1 MKDEEKSKSEL
12 IEELIELR
20 RRTNVLEESAR
31 RLHQP
36 ALSIVKSIGSSRI
49 SANGYYNLKA
59 ENLDSSDAVSPTEF
73 DTALRELRRETLER
87 RQIEAALRQS
97 EEEYGS
103 LINNLNIGVYRT
115 SVNRQGRFLKANPAI
130 AEIFGYDSLDEFMK
144 VSVVD
149 LYLYP
154 GDRKDFV
161 DEVMVNGYVKSKEL
175 LLKKRDGTP
184 IWASCTATVKYDANG
199 KMKWID
205 GIIEDITQRR
215 QAEEALRENEFKF
228 HSLFDLSPQAIAL
241 TDFVT
246 ARILEV
252 NDQFCKL
259 FKFSR
264 EEIIGK
270 TPIELGLY
278 SKKNRTRFVKKLVV
292 AGEVHGMAMDFLTK
306 SGPKINTLMF
316 AKLVQFKGDTYILT
330 IFHDVT
336 EQKRLEA
343 QFQQAQRI
351 EAIGTLA
358 GGIAHDFNN
367 LLMAIQGNVSLLRV
381 KCEENLTLVERLK
394 TIEQYIQNGSELTRQ
409 LLGFARG
416 GKYEVKPVDLND
428 LVLKSSRMFGR
439 TKKEIKIHHDLQ
451 PDLWTVNVDQGQI
464 EQVALN
470 LYVNAWQAMPG
481 GGDLYLKTEN
491 IVLDDL
497 FVRPFKAQPGN
508 YVKFCVLDTGVGM
521 NKKTLQQIFDPFY
534 TTKEMG
540 RGTGLGL
547 ASAYGII
554 KNHDGIIE
562 VDSKPGK
569 GARFEIYLPV
579 YNKEISTLDDV
590 PENESVEI
598 GDALKGN
605 ETVLLVDDEDVIIEV
620 TDQMLANLG
629 YRVLTARNGQE
640 ALEIYAR
647 SENRIDIVIL
657 DLIMPG
663 MSGSQTYDQLKRL
676 DPAVRVLFC
685 SGYSV
690 DVQAAAIF
698 ERGVDG
704 FIQKPFDA
712 VQLTCKIRE
721 ILERE
726 PDQPQQKSDVL

>member
-12 IEELIELR
+12 IEELTELR
-20 RRTNVLEESAR
+20 RRMNALEASADR
-31 RLHQP
+31 WNHP
-36 ALSIVKSIGSSRI
+36 ALPLAKSIGNSRV
-49 SANGYYNLKA
+49 SVNGYYNIES
-59 ENLDSSDAVSPTEF
+59 ENLATSEEPFPTEIA
-73 DTALRELRRETLER
+73 TALRELRRETLER

-103 LINNLNIGVYRT
+103 LINNLNMGVYRT
-115 SVNRQGRFLKANPAI
+115 SANRQGRFLQANPAI

-144 VSVVD
+144 VTVSD

-154 GDRKDFV
+154 GDRKEFV
-161 DEVMVNGYVKSKEL
+161 DEVMVNGYVKGKEL

-184 IWASCTATVKYDANG
+184 IWTSCTATVKYDEKG

-241 TDFVT
+241 VDFVT

-252 NDQFCKL
+252 NDRFCKL
-259 FKFSR
+259 FKFSQ

-278 SKKNRTRFVKKLVV
+278 SKENRGRFVKELMVS
-292 AGEVHGMAMDFLTK
+292 GEVQGLAMDFVTK

-330 IFHDVT
+330 IFHDFT

-381 KCEENLTLVERLK
+381 KCEENLTLDERLK

-416 GKYEVKPVDLND
+416 GKYEVKSVDLNE

-439 TKKEIKIHHDLQ
+439 TKKEIKIHRDLQ

-491 IVLDDL
+491 IVLDES
-497 FVRPFKAQPGN
+497 FVRPFKVQPGK
-508 YVKFCVLDTGVGM
+508 YVKFYILDTGVGM
-521 NKKTLQQIFDPFY
+521 DKKTLQRIFDPFY
-534 TTKEMG
+534 TTKEMS

-562 VDSKPGK
+562 VYSRPGQ

-579 YNKEISTLDDV
+579 FNKKISAPDDV
-590 PENESVEI
+590 SEHESVEI
-598 GDALKGN
+598 GEALRGN
-605 ETVLLVDDEDVIIEV
+605 ETILLVDDEDVIIEV

-640 ALEIYAR
+640 ALQVYAR
-647 SENRIDIVIL
+647 CENRIDIVVL

-663 MSGSQTYDQLKRL
+663 MSGSQTYDRLKRL
-676 DPAVRVLFC
+676 DPDARVLFC

-698 ERGVDG
+698 EGGVDG
-704 FIQKPFDA
+704 FIQKPFGA
-712 VQLTCKIRE
+712 VKLTRKIRE

-726 PDQPQQKSDVL
+726 HRQTQPESDVL

>member
-1 MKDEEKSKSEL
+1 MKDEAKSKSEL
-12 IEELIELR
+12 IEELTELR
-20 RRTNVLEESAR
+20 RRINAFEASAGR
-31 RLHQP
+31 WNHQ
-36 ALSIVKSIGSSRI
+36 ALPLAKSIGSSRV
-49 SANGYYNLKA
+49 SVNGYYDIQA
-59 ENLDSSDAVSPTEF
+59 ENLTTPDEAFHTEIS
-73 DTALRELRRETLER
+73 TALRELRRETLER

-103 LINNLNIGVYRT
+103 LIDNLNMGVYRT
-115 SVNRQGRFLKANPAI
+115 SANRQGRFLKANPAI

-144 VSVVD
+144 VSVAD
-149 LYLYP
+149 LYLYR
-154 GDRKDFV
+154 GDRKEFV
-161 DEVMVNGYVKSKEL
+161 DEVMVKGNVKGKEL

-184 IWASCTATVKYDANG
+184 IWASCTATVKYDEKG

-228 HSLFDLSPQAIAL
+228 HSLFDLSPQAISL
-241 TDFVT
+241 VDFVT

-270 TPIELGLY
+270 TPIELDLY
-278 SKKNRTRFVKKLVV
+278 SKENRARFVKELVV
-292 AGEVHGMAMDFLTK
+292 SGEVHGLAMDFVTK
-306 SGPKINTLMF
+306 LGPKINTLMF

-381 KCEENLTLVERLK
+381 KCEENLTLDERLK

-416 GKYEVKPVDLND
+416 GKYEVKPVDMNE

-439 TKKEIKIHHDLQ
+439 TKKEIKIHRDLQ

-491 IVLDDL
+491 ILLDES
-497 FVRPFKAQPGN
+497 FVRPFKVQPGK
-508 YVKFCVLDTGVGM
+508 YAKFCVLDTGIGM
-521 NKKTLQQIFDPFY
+521 DKKTLQQIFDPFY
-534 TTKEMG
+534 TTKEMS

-562 VDSKPGK
+562 VYSRPGK

-579 YNKEISTLDDV
+579 INKEISALEDV
-590 PENESVEI
+590 PERESSEI
-598 GDALKGN
+598 GEALKGN

-640 ALEIYAR
+640 ALQVYAR
-647 SENRIDIVIL
+647 YENRIDIVVL

-663 MSGSQTYDQLKRL
+663 MSGSQTYDRLKRL

-712 VQLTCKIRE
+712 VKLTHKIRK

-726 PDQPQQKSDVL
+726 NSQTQPKSDVL